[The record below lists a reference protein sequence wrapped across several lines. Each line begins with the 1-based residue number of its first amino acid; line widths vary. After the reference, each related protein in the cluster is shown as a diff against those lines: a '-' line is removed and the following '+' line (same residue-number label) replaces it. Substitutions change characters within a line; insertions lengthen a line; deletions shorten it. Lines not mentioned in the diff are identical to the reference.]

1 MNASQNLV
9 RMEPFAETVLMA
21 TSASV
26 CLDFRAITVI
36 WTSMNVLP
44 VPVRTTAHA
53 WMKWITTG
61 VNVPQAS
68 QVKHSCSP
76 VVYCLEMKINV
87 QERPRIIAIWAVYT
101 VIVISICVLLMG
113 ETS

>member
-9 RMEPFAETVLMA
+9 RMEPFAGMALMA
-21 TSASV
+21 TNASA
-26 CLDFRAITVI
+26 CLDFKAITVI

-53 WMKWITTG
+53 WTKWISTG

-76 VVYCLEMKINV
+76 VDSCLEMKINV
-87 QERPRIIAIWAVYT
+87 QER
-101 VIVISICVLLMG
+101 S
-113 ETS
+113 